1 LEVAV
6 FRLDC
11 IPARDSLEEPE
22 GEKASAFDETAIRI
36 SSDKK
41 WLAAVSPSFLR
52 REAGP
57 EQFAHMTSTIKSC
70 LPIFVALVVGI
81 GIGLNLAPDHIK
93 EIEHPQTPES
103 EEARLAKPS
112 LSPKRLAGLNRQA
125 KFYEEDEKL
134 WENEDFPFFMPRAND

>member
-1 LEVAV
+1 MSSPLKSYVSIC
-6 FRLDC
+6 L
-11 IPARDSLEEPE
+11 
-22 GEKASAFDETAIRI
+22 AII
-36 SSDKK
+36 
-41 WLAAVSPSFLR
+41 
-52 REAGP
+52 
-57 EQFAHMTSTIKSC
+57 
-70 LPIFVALVVGI
+70 VGI

-112 LSPKRLAGLNRQA
+112 LSPKRLARLNRQA